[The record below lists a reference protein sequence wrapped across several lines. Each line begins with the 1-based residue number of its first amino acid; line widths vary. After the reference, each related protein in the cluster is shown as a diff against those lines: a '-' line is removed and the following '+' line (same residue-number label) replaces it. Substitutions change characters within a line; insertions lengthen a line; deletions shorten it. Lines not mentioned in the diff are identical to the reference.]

1 MHIAECRGLLPEL
14 LDSAAAGRI
23 TPVMA
28 ARIPLVE
35 AAHARPS
42 CSCEAETPA
51 RRCSSWAQRQISESG
66 LSVMAAVDGL
76 CTLPR
81 PRDTI
86 ACGQ

>member
-35 AAHARPS
+35 AARGTKLLVRSRNAGT
-42 CSCEAETPA
+42 AV
-51 RRCSSWAQRQISESG
+51 
-66 LSVMAAVDGL
+66 LVMGAAADL
-76 CTLPR
+76 
-81 PRDTI
+81 
-86 ACGQ
+86 